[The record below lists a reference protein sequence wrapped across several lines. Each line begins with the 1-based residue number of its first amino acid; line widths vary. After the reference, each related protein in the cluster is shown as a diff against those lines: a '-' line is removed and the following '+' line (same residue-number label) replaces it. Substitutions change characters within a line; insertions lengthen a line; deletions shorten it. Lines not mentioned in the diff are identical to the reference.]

1 VHDFTP
7 VEGGRN
13 WNKLG
18 TIFKIQDFL
27 PLPEDAALKV
37 YSIKIEQIFLYC
49 PLLGGGWFM

>member
-37 YSIKIEQIFLYC
+37 HNTKKEQIFC
-49 PLLGGGWFM
+49 TAAI